1 MHACY
6 TLYCISSFQGTSKK
20 SQDTATG
27 SFCCFTSAF
36 TSRYFLQFFRLHSKS
51 EKDFH
56 HKFPFINRFTYP
68 SRISHSGGHRGCP
81 LILQFFSKPPH
92 QNQCAPSVKQPMY
105 HFHEMIPRKTTNLA
119 KILEKYV

>member
-20 SQDTATG
+20 SQDTANG

-56 HKFPFINRFTYP
+56 HKFSFINRFTYP

-81 LILQFFSKPPH
+81 LILQFFSKPPSSKLMPPMG
-92 QNQCAPSVKQPMY
+92 CTPPPSLKMKCP
-105 HFHEMIPRKTTNLA
+105 ICKTTH
-119 KILEKYV
+119 ESFP